1 MMRRSASRAGLHG
14 TAPYRGTATDADG
27 GAGNRNLN
35 RNHGASRRQHS
46 SSAGS
51 SYTHTHDRSNSRGP
65 LAAAAAATT
74 ANTAAAAAT
83 GPAPDTDPPARPLAV
98 VAESAALAYA
108 CYDELTN
115 QIWLEEGP
123 AYGGADTERT
133 VRGFVG
139 LVRPTLLLVG
149 GTVAAHSG
157 LMRLLTRGV
166 ADGSGDGAEEG
177 EGPAIPYRLLKSA
190 AFDVRNGRTII
201 LSKLRVLSLMRQG
214 DRRQCSSGDGGGSA
228 AAAAY
233 HSLSS
238 LLDLHASPAP
248 LVRALGG
255 LLHHLQSTT
264 HRLEEG
270 GTVTVATV
278 RHAHSSRYMRIDAA
292 TLRSLH
298 VFATDHHPLL
308 AAKGGGGGRRGRR
321 GRRGGGG
328 SGSTK
333 DKEGFSL
340 YTLLDRTRSKMGR
353 GRLREMMAQPL
364 LDAAALGRRY
374 DGVDLFLRTDCRG
387 AVGTLLVLLGRV
399 GAIDRILL
407 RMQRVQA
414 VPGDF
419 LALSQALGCAVGIC
433 ATLAGDVREVLRG
446 AHRREMEERIQE
458 QQQGQQ
464 QGQQGLQQGQQ
475 QGHADGTGG
484 TTEAMR
490 QLAFLEDILRRC
502 HVPTLRKLHE
512 RITAIVDH
520 ELTAEKKD
528 SVEVHYGF
536 HEELDSAREAFDA
549 LDETL
554 SAVGAE
560 VLNKHPELQRLTVV
574 FLPQVGF
581 LIQLDRRNHAHNVAN
596 NTFPDL
602 PADFSFV
609 FMQAQDDAVYFKNTD
624 MRQLDEEVGDLDA
637 YIKDTQLMI
646 VHELEDDILDCEVEL
661 RSTFG
666 AIADLDCILSF
677 AACASDLNFVR
688 PEIVAPEPGS
698 DECSIYV
705 ENGRHPLQE
714 LVIDDEFIAND
725 VMIDSANRVNV
736 VTGPNF
742 SGKSCYARQVGVL
755 VYMAHIGCFIPCDR
769 AKITITDQ
777 ILARISS
784 VETCAVPQS
793 SFQQDLTQMAT
804 ILRRS
809 TPRTLVLIDEFGKG
823 TAPSSGI
830 AVLTSALRKLSSIK
844 CKVVCTTHFLEVFSL
859 GLLKDGQDG
868 IKTLHM
874 AVHIPSSDQD
884 NPIPLFKLEEGVAN
898 SSAGLVCAR
907 MAGVK
912 RSVVSRANQILGALK
927 DGKPVRPI
935 EDMTNT
941 NSVLQPES
949 KAALRM
955 FLGCANWASATHEE
969 IGTLQEMIVR
979 M

>member
-1 MMRRSASRAGLHG
+1 M
-14 TAPYRGTATDADG
+14 
-27 GAGNRNLN
+27 
-35 RNHGASRRQHS
+35 
-46 SSAGS
+46 
-51 SYTHTHDRSNSRGP
+51 
-65 LAAAAAATT
+65 
-74 ANTAAAAAT
+74 
-83 GPAPDTDPPARPLAV
+83 
-98 VAESAALAYA
+98 
-108 CYDELTN
+108 
-115 QIWLEEGP
+115 
-123 AYGGADTERT
+123 
-133 VRGFVG
+133 
-139 LVRPTLLLVG
+139 
-149 GTVAAHSG
+149 
-157 LMRLLTRGV
+157 
-166 ADGSGDGAEEG
+166 
-177 EGPAIPYRLLKSA
+177 
-190 AFDVRNGRTII
+190 
-201 LSKLRVLSLMRQG
+201 
-214 DRRQCSSGDGGGSA
+214 
-228 AAAAY
+228 
-233 HSLSS
+233 
-238 LLDLHASPAP
+238 
-248 LVRALGG
+248 
-255 LLHHLQSTT
+255 
-264 HRLEEG
+264 
-270 GTVTVATV
+270 
-278 RHAHSSRYMRIDAA
+278 
-292 TLRSLH
+292 
-298 VFATDHHPLL
+298 
-308 AAKGGGGGRRGRR
+308 
-321 GRRGGGG
+321 
-328 SGSTK
+328 K

-340 YTLLDRTRSKMGR
+340 YTLLDRTRSRMGR
-353 GRLREMMAQPL
+353 GRLREMMMQPL
-364 LDAAALGRRY
+364 LDPHAIRRRY
-374 DGVDLFLRTDCRG
+374 DGIDLFLRSDCQS
-387 AVGTLLVLLGRV
+387 AVGTLLALLGKV
-399 GAIDRILL
+399 GAIDKILL
-407 RMQRVQA
+407 RMQRVNA
-414 VPGDF
+414 IAMDF
-419 LALSQALGCAVGIC
+419 LTLSQTLGCAVGIC
-433 ATLAGDVREVLRG
+433 GTLAGDVKEVLRR
-446 AHRREMEERIQE
+446 AHQREVEERMQR
-458 QQQGQQ
+458 QQQLGQQ
-464 QGQQGLQQGQQ
+464 LGQP
-475 QGHADGTGG
+475 HADETVETGG

-490 QLAFLEDILRRC
+490 QMAFLDDILRRC

-512 RITAIVDH
+512 RITTIVDH

-536 HEELDSAREAFDA
+536 HEELDAAKEAFDT

-554 SAVGAE
+554 SAVGSE
-560 VLNKHPELQRLTVV
+560 VLAKHPELQRLTVV

-581 LIQLDRRNHAHNVAN
+581 LIQLDRRNHAHNVTN

-609 FMQAQDDAVYFKNTD
+609 FLQAQDNAVYFKNTD

-677 AACASDLNFVR
+677 TACASDLNFVR

-714 LVIDDEFIAND
+714 LVIDDEFIANN
-725 VMIDSANRVNV
+725 VMIDSTNRVNV

-809 TPRTLVLIDEFGKG
+809 TPRTLVLIDEVGKG

-868 IKTLHM
+868 IKTLQM

-884 NPIPLFKLEEGVAN
+884 NPVPLFKLEEGVAN

-912 RSVVSRANQILGALK
+912 RSVVGRANQILGALK
-927 DGKPVRPI
+927 DGKSVRPI

-955 FLGCANWASATHEE
+955 FLGCGNWTNATNEE
-969 IGTLQEMIVR
+969 VENLQELIIR